1 MRVCG
6 CVCFSVW
13 VAGGRNRG
21 GACVSVFG
29 WREGG
34 TGAARVC
41 HCHPCTH
48 TCTHVQADLHVVFE
62 EHAMKGRVEQA
73 ADGSPLLTIL
83 QPRPTAME
91 AAKEEAAT
99 PTRIGCEMW
108 CMCACESTR
117 GKGRCWVL
125 TVSKM
130 DGLPSQLDT
139 TRCTSVAF
147 GASICTTALMSSG
160 RRSTYQT
167 DRSAKAH
174 AHTDTYRSIKPV
186 SVTLAGSCRIKQRP
200 LSHQH
205 EDKV

>member
-1 MRVCG
+1 MCVCVCMRVCM
-6 CVCFSVW
+6 C
-13 VAGGRNRG
+13 AD
-21 GACVSVFG
+21 ACVSVFG

-48 TCTHVQADLHVVFE
+48 TCTHMCTRTRGVQADLHVVFE

-130 DGLPSQLDT
+130 DGLPSQLPSKCRKSAD
-139 TRCTSVAF
+139 F
-147 GASICTTALMSSG
+147 GASICTMALMSSG
-160 RRSTYQT
+160 RRSTLRVGASEQRENT
-167 DRSAKAH
+167 
-174 AHTDTYRSIKPV
+174 HTHV
-186 SVTLAGSCRIKQRP
+186 CV
-200 LSHQH
+200 
-205 EDKV
+205 